1 MKKGLD
7 WGLLL
12 LIPALPLAT
21 LYALLVPPVVLEQG
35 QAHRIFYIHVP
46 VAWVALYAP
55 LISAVSGVLYLITRR
70 SVFDRWNVT
79 NARIAVLFSLGV
91 VISGPIWAY
100 TAWGTFWNFADPRLM
115 SFFILLLCLAGY
127 FLVRLFTD
135 DVNRRGIYSA
145 VWAIIASA
153 ASIFTW
159 LAIRVLETDLHPG
172 PVLKTMA
179 PEIGRS
185 FWWNVLAY
193 HLLFWLLLVIGL
205 RHEKSR
211 EWEEMERES

>member
-1 MKKGLD
+1 MKRFF
-7 WGLLL
+7 WLLL
-12 LIPALPLAT
+12 LFVPAIPLAMT
-21 LYALLVPPVVLEQG
+21 YGLLVPPVVLQQG
-35 QAHRIFYIHVP
+35 EAHRIFYIHVP

-55 LISAVSGVLYLITRR
+55 LISAVCGFLFLFTRR
-70 SVFDRWNVT
+70 QVFDRWNVA

-91 VISGPIWAY
+91 VISGPIWAH
-100 TAWGTFWNFADPRLM
+100 TAWGTFWNFSDPRLM
-115 SFFILLLCLAGY
+115 SFFILLLCLGGY

-135 DVNRRGIYSA
+135 DVSRRAVYSA
-145 VWAIIASA
+145 LWAIIAAA

-179 PEIGRS
+179 PEISRS
-185 FWWNVLAY
+185 FWYNVLAY

-205 RHEKSR
+205 QHERSR
-211 EWEEMERES
+211 EIEEELEAK

>member
-1 MKKGLD
+1 MKKLY
-7 WGLLL
+7 WLLL
-12 LIPALPLAT
+12 AFIPALPLAT
-21 LYALLVPPVVLEQG
+21 VYALLVPPVVLEQG

-55 LISAVSGVLYLITRR
+55 LISAVSGILFLVTRR
-70 SVFDRWNVT
+70 QVFDRWNVA

-100 TAWGTFWNFADPRLM
+100 TASGTFWNFSYPRLM
-115 SFFILLLCLAGY
+115 SFSILLLCLGGY

-135 DVNRRGIYSA
+135 DVDRRGIYSA
-145 VWAIIASA
+145 VWAVIAAA
-153 ASIFTW
+153 ASVFTW

-179 PEIGRS
+179 PEIGRA

-193 HLLFWLLLVIGL
+193 HLLFWILLVLGL
-205 RHEKSR
+205 QHERAR
-211 EWEEMERES
+211 EMEEMEMNQ

>member
-1 MKKGLD
+1 MKKLY
-7 WGLLL
+7 WLLFAFV
-12 LIPALPLAT
+12 PAVPLAT
-21 LYALLVPPVVLEQG
+21 IYALIMPPVVLEQG

-55 LISAVSGVLYLITRR
+55 LISAVSGMLYLFTRR
-70 SVFDRWNVT
+70 QVFDRWNVT
-79 NARIAVLFSLGV
+79 NARISVLFSLGV

-115 SFFILLLCLAGY
+115 SFFILLLCLGGY

-135 DVNRRGIYSA
+135 DQNRRGVYSA
-145 VWAIIASA
+145 VWAIIAAA
-153 ASIFTW
+153 ASVFTW

-172 PVLKTMA
+172 PVLNTMA
-179 PEIGRS
+179 PEISRA

-193 HLLFWLLLVIGL
+193 HLLFWIFLVVGL
-205 RHEKSR
+205 QHERSR
-211 EWEEMERES
+211 ELEEKIAEG